1 MRVNK
6 KILIYPFLVSLFLI
20 NNAYSQ
26 DNSPA
31 NPSSSYNNEY
41 FSKDEKLIENKSIV
55 IPKNTQIV
63 VQGNNRLDSS
73 VIIRDSL
80 IDSNKTNPKDLSI
93 AIKNLYKTGYYE
105 NVNIYKNDNIVF
117 INVKENP
124 LIDQIS
130 VEGNTEISDEI
141 ILAELESKS
150 RNVFSTDLIKNDV
163 KKIQTIYK
171 RSGYFSTFVDPKY
184 IRLDQ
189 NRVNLVFEVYEGKEA
204 TIKKINFLNNNVFR
218 IQHWEM

>member
-1 MRVNK
+1 MSVNK
-6 KILIYPFLVSLFLI
+6 KILFFTFLI
-20 NNAYSQ
+20 FLFSTNNVNSQ

-31 NPSSSYNNEY
+31 SPSSSYNNEY
-41 FSKDEKLIENKSIV
+41 FSKDERLIENKPIV

-73 VIIRDSL
+73 VVIRDSL
-80 IDSNKTNPKDLSI
+80 IDQNKTSPKDLSI

-130 VEGNTEISDEI
+130 V
-141 ILAELESKS
+141 
-150 RNVFSTDLIKNDV
+150 
-163 KKIQTIYK
+163 
-171 RSGYFSTFVDPKY
+171 
-184 IRLDQ
+184 
-189 NRVNLVFEVYEGKEA
+189 
-204 TIKKINFLNNNVFR
+204 
-218 IQHWEM
+218 